1 MKVFE
6 TCFLYAST
14 GLAAKIIR
22 SKYDDKILFSYKVLL
37 DFDSSIQQNV
47 CIFIVI
53 VYVED
58 ETFIFA
64 FGISEDYPDIG
75 ISVMKVQGN
84 KTLHLSDVCNVED
97 LEARLFQIETI
108 VDVHDLDTT
117 MIDKMHK
124 IREIYLK
131 QKDETVL
138 NNMV

>member
-1 MKVFE
+1 MNVFE
-6 TCFLYAST
+6 TCFLYASKGDSNKT
-14 GLAAKIIR
+14 IR
-22 SKYDDKILFSYKVLL
+22 STNDDKILFSYKILTE
-37 DFDSSIQQNV
+37 FDSSIQQNV
-47 CIFIVI
+47 CIFMVI

-75 ISVMKVQGN
+75 ISIMKVQGN
-84 KTLHLSDVCNVED
+84 ISLHSSDVCKVED

-117 MIDKMHK
+117 MIDKMYK
-124 IREIYLK
+124 LREIYLK

-138 NNMV
+138 NNLV